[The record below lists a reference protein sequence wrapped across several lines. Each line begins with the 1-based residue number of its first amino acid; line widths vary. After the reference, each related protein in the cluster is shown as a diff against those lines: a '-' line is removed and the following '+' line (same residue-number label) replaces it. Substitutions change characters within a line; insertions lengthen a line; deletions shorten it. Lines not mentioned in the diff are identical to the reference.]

1 MFGIVTQF
9 WGKPIYHE
17 NIYNINSGDMMVF
30 VSSLSLV
37 FPNRTFFL
45 YADSKEEMQEW
56 IDLLTWKLV
65 RFRENV

>member
-1 MFGIVTQF
+1 
-9 WGKPIYHE
+9 
-17 NIYNINSGDMMVF
+17 MMVF

-65 RFRENV
+65 RFLENVYVHFINKLGSTLY

>member
-1 MFGIVTQF
+1 
-9 WGKPIYHE
+9 
-17 NIYNINSGDMMVF
+17 MVF

-65 RFRENV
+65 RFLENV

>member
-1 MFGIVTQF
+1 
-9 WGKPIYHE
+9 
-17 NIYNINSGDMMVF
+17 MMVF

-56 IDLLTWKLV
+56 MDLLTWKLV
-65 RFRENV
+65 RFRENAKV

>member
-1 MFGIVTQF
+1 
-9 WGKPIYHE
+9 
-17 NIYNINSGDMMVF
+17 MVF

-65 RFRENV
+65 RFHENAKVSVHFINKLGCTLYSFFLIVVV